1 MNYLNVEGIPGLA
14 RDKASGAIINTNSNE
29 ISTARAR
36 KYLQKLEKERVNRLE
51 QDVNSIKQD
60 IGDIR
65 NLLIKML
72 EDKNGN
78 NQS

>member
-1 MNYLNVEGIPGLA
+1 MNYLNVDGIPGLV
-14 RDKASGAIINTNSNE
+14 RDKTSGAIINTNANE
-29 ISTARAR
+29 ISTARTR
-36 KYLQKLEKERVNRLE
+36 KYLQRLEKERVNRLE